1 MWSGGHQI
9 ENVKWRRQ
17 MTGSTPVRRGAY
29 SNGSRKVMEGVCD
42 IWSTKE
48 KVFHDGG
55 SRQLFKTLLN
65 EH

>member
-1 MWSGGHQI
+1 
-9 ENVKWRRQ
+9 

-29 SNGSRKVMEGVCD
+29 GNGSRKVMEGVCD

-55 SRQLFKTLLN
+55 SRQLFKILLN